1 MREMTLHKFK
11 WSEGEGVSAVPLNSA
26 QISQIEQLISAKL
39 APGDS
44 VLGGRSR
51 VRRGQVEGLGNLVI
65 KQYTRGGLLSKLIS
79 RDYLNIGE
87 PRSLTELNFLQM
99 AESIGC
105 SVPRGVVALWTGG
118 FTYRAWLVTMEV
130 PGTITLAEL
139 SQRDKFAARKSTE
152 LLVEQIRLLVEK
164 RILHIDLHPGNVLV
178 DPDLR
183 PYILDFDKAR
193 LVNVSQE
200 QLLDQYLRRWRR
212 SVIKHE
218 LPDVLSEIM
227 CLGLRSYRNM

>member
-1 MREMTLHKFK
+1 M
-11 WSEGEGVSAVPLNSA
+11 SIAPLSQS
-26 QISQIEQLISAKL
+26 QISQIEQLVSAKL

-44 VLGGRSR
+44 VLGGRSK
-51 VRRGQVEGLGNLVI
+51 VRRGQVDGLGSLVI
-65 KQYTRGGLLSKLIS
+65 KQYTRGGLLSKIIS
-79 RDYLNIGE
+79 REYLNIGD
-87 PRSLTELNFLQM
+87 PRSLTELRFLQL

-105 SVPRGVVALWTGG
+105 SVPQGLVALWTTGM
-118 FTYRAWLVTMEV
+118 TYRAWLITREIS
-130 PGTITLAEL
+130 GAITLAAL

-152 LLVEQIRLLVEK
+152 LLVEQIRILVESK
-164 RILHIDLHPGNVLV
+164 VLHIDLHPGNVLV
-178 DPDLR
+178 DNELR

-193 LVNVSQE
+193 IVRVSQE

-227 CLGLRSYRNM
+227 CLGLRSYRNA

>member
-1 MREMTLHKFK
+1 MSLHKFK
-11 WSEGEGVSAVPLNSA
+11 WSDGEGVSTAPLNSA
-26 QISQIEQLISAKL
+26 QLAKIEQLVSARL

-44 VLGGRSR
+44 VLGGRAK
-51 VRRGQVEGLGNLVI
+51 VRRVQVDGLGSLVI

-79 RDYLNIGE
+79 REYLNIGE
-87 PRSLTELNFLQM
+87 PRSLTELHFLQL

-105 SVPRGVVALWTGG
+105 SVPQGLIALWTSGL
-118 FTYRAWLVTMEV
+118 TYRAWLVTKEIPETV
-130 PGTITLAEL
+130 TLAEL
-139 SQRDKFAARKSTE
+139 SQRDRFAARKSTE
-152 LLVEQIRLLVEK
+152 LLVEQIRLLVERK
-164 RILHIDLHPGNVLV
+164 ILHIDLHPGNVLV
-178 DPDLR
+178 DAEFK

-193 LVNVSQE
+193 IVRVSKE

-227 CLGLRSYRNM
+227 CLGLRSYRNS